1 MADPLSITSA
11 LVGLVAFSC
20 GASKALRDT
29 IQSFK
34 HHPKYVRDLNDEL
47 IALEDVLKLLEQSLI
62 SSGEA
67 DYAMLQVPIQRC
79 GRSCDEFKQALQKC
93 LKQDSN
99 NRASFRGWLRIRWIG
114 NDIYGF
120 KDTLAGYKS
129 TIAIAMAGIN
139 LSVLWCISV

>member
-11 LVGLVAFSC
+11 LVGLIAFSC

-34 HHPKYVRDLNDEL
+34 YHPKYVRDLCDEL
-47 IALEDVLKLLEQSLI
+47 CALEDVLKLLEQSLA

-67 DYAMLQVPIQRC
+67 EYAILQVPIQRC

-93 LKQDSN
+93 SKQDYSDGV
-99 NRASFRGWLRIRWIG
+99 SFRGWLRIRWIG
-114 NDIYGF
+114 SDIHGF

-129 TIAIAMAGIN
+129 TIAIAMAGVN
-139 LSVLWCISV
+139 LSVLWQSPK